1 MPHEPSS
8 SPLITNLYQPT
19 DFGFDEPEP
28 DLGYTQKDE
37 VKKEK
42 KSFDTTFKVYEPK
55 DIQAQQD
62 DLIDE
67 VNMILHIRKEDAAI
81 LLRHFRW
88 NKERLI
94 EDYMDRPKKVL
105 ESAGLGPSSTG
116 PPRLETIPGFMCD
129 ICCEDD
135 ADLLSFAMK
144 CGHRYCA
151 DCYRQYLTHSNPQLG

>member
-1 MPHEPSS
+1 MDSDDDFMSGLSSDEDALQDESDDDNGSADGMSRSFHFPSPFSCRRTNLPHEPSS

-67 VNMILHIRKEDAAI
+67 VNMILDIRKEDAAI
-81 LLRHFRW
+81 LLRH
-88 NKERLI
+88 
-94 EDYMDRPKKVL
+94 
-105 ESAGLGPSSTG
+105 SSKCSCCVYWTS
-116 PPRLETIPGFMCD
+116 MCSS
-129 ICCEDD
+129 IST
-135 ADLLSFAMK
+135 LV
-144 CGHRYCA
+144 
-151 DCYRQYLTHSNPQLG
+151 